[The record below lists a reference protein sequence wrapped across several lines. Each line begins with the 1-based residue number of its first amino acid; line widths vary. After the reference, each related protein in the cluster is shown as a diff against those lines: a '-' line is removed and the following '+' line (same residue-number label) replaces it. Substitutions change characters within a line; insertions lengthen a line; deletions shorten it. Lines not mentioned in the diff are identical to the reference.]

1 MEENIKKITI
11 KNITSK
17 KKVSPKKDVI
27 KKLVSDPNKI
37 NTFIKDKV
45 NSIKRD
51 ELTSWF
57 VPKFFSKKGIQEQPN
72 KIQSIIKDIQTNRKT
87 NSVLSK
93 KKEKVKM
100 NLQPNLNK
108 DKYFNKDKSTH
119 KPTDKSKVE
128 KTNKHKPNPPIKQ
141 RGGRL
146 KSRKEGRVY
155 TKKELKDL
163 YKTLCELYKNDET
176 KKITSILRRL
186 TKNQCNQILHYKKL
200 IKRSWTNAPL
210 PLLRFLVYQTIS
222 CPNMI
227 YNVS

>member
-27 KKLVSDPNKI
+27 KKLASDPNKI
-37 NTFIKDKV
+37 NNFIKDKV
-45 NSIKRD
+45 DAIKKD

-57 VPKFFSKKGIQEQPN
+57 VPKFFSKKSIQEQPN

-87 NSVLSK
+87 NPVLSK

-108 DKYFNKDKSTH
+108 DKPTH

-128 KTNKHKPNPPIKQ
+128 KTNKHKPIPPIKQ

-163 YKTLCELYKNDET
+163 YKTLCELYKNNET